1 MERAGGVGSRNTPV
15 TKIGYDVHQEW
26 RPYFHSYRPPGQS
39 GQSQRIYLPARAV
52 FFFLIHNPLFCVF
65 VRISLPAFAD

>member
-1 MERAGGVGSRNTPV
+1 MTWGFRNTPV

-39 GQSQRIYLPARAV
+39 GLVSAHLPACLGG
-52 FFFLIHNPLFCVF
+52 FLI
-65 VRISLPAFAD
+65 LPRQKSSRWVWVLPRLPVLAEI